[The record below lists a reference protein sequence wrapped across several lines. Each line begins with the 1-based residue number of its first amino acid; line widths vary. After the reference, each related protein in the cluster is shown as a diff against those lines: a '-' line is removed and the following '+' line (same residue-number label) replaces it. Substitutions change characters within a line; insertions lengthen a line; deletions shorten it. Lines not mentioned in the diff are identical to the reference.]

1 MGGVNSPPLFGAH
14 SLEISEK
21 LHKIFHG
28 SGRAHG
34 SFMVENSSLG
44 QKTQGRAKTIKTIGA
59 STKHWQEHLTGKEGL
74 GIIPI
79 DEENSVKWGAI
90 DIDVYSLNLE
100 KLVSK
105 IEEFKLPLVVC
116 RSKSGGAHVF
126 CFLQEKAPAADMQ
139 DKLREISAGL
149 GYGGVE
155 IFPKQREVL
164 VERGDIGSWLNMPY
178 FEGDESLRY
187 GFNPEGKALS
197 LENFIKFIE
206 KRAITHEELI
216 ELEVPILDDIKDG
229 PPCLQVLLKQGFPKG
244 TRNNGLFN
252 VGVYLKKSDPENWQ
266 TEIEEYNRKYVHP
279 PLPAQEVLT
288 LIGTLKKK
296 EYNYKCSDEPI
307 KSYCNVAK
315 CRGCKFGIGGG
326 NATPTFSSLAKLDTK
341 PPLWFLSINDKRLE
355 LNTEQLQ
362 NQLKF
367 QRACMEVLNMMPPKI
382 QDRAWQALI
391 QSLMDSGMEII
402 EVSDDVT
409 IEGQFMELL
418 ESFCTDMAQANTR
431 DEILLGKPYTEDGKT
446 YFRIKDLKDY
456 LGKHRFTDMQ
466 TNQIASKL
474 RDLKAEPKFWN
485 IKGRGTNVWYIN
497 EFDYSEETKEGL
509 ETKDFGESDL

>member
-1 MGGVNSPPLFGAH
+1 LGGGTTPPLFGAH

-21 LHKIFHG
+21 LHEIFHG
-28 SGRAHG
+28 SSRAHG

-44 QKTQGRAKTIKTIGA
+44 QKTQGKAKTIKTIGA
-59 STKHWQEHLTGKEGL
+59 SVKHWQQHLEGKEGL

-315 CRGCKFGIGGG
+315 CRGCKFGVGGG

-431 DEILLGKPYTEDGKT
+431 DEILLGKPYTEEGKT

-474 RDLKAEPKFWN
+474 RDLKAEHKFWN

-497 EFDYSEETKEGL
+497 EFNYSEETKEGL
-509 ETKDFGESDL
+509 EAKDFGESDL

>member
-1 MGGVNSPPLFGAH
+1 M
-14 SLEISEK
+14 LELAEK
-21 LHKIFHG
+21 LHELFYG
-28 SGRAHG
+28 SSRAHG
-34 SFMVENSSLG
+34 SFIVENSSLG
-44 QKTQGRAKTIKTIGA
+44 QKTQGKAKTIKTIGA
-59 STKHWQEHLTGKEGL
+59 SVKHWQDHIDGKEGL
-74 GIIPI
+74 GVVPI
-79 DEENSVKWGAI
+79 DEENSVRWGAI
-90 DIDVYSLNLE
+90 DIDIYSLNLE
-100 KLVSK
+100 NLVAK

-126 CFLQEKAPAADMQ
+126 CFLREKSPAADMQ

-178 FEGDESLRY
+178 FEGNESLRY
-187 GFNPEGKALS
+187 GFDPKGKALS
-197 LENFIKFIE
+197 LEDFIKFVD
-206 KRAITHEELI
+206 KRLISHEELLK
-216 ELEVPILDDIKDG
+216 LEVPVTDDIKDG
-229 PPCLQVLLKQGFPKG
+229 PPCLQVLLKQGFPQG

-252 VGVYLKKSDPENWQ
+252 VGVYLKKSSPESWQ
-266 TEIEEYNRKYVHP
+266 TEIEDYNRKYVQP

-296 EYNYKCSDEPI
+296 DYNYKCNDEPI

-315 CRGCKFGIGGG
+315 CRGCKFGVGGG
-326 NATPTFSSLAKLDTK
+326 NTSPTFSSLSKLDTK

-367 QRACMEVLNMMPPKI
+367 QRACMEVLNMMPPRMN
-382 QDRAWQALI
+382 DRAWQNLI
-391 QSLMDSGMEII
+391 QTLMDSGMEVI
-402 EVSDDVT
+402 EVSEDVT

-446 YFRIKDLKDY
+446 YFRIKDLREY
-456 LGKHRFTDMQ
+456 LTKHRFTDME
-466 TNQIASKL
+466 TNRIASKL
-474 RDLKAEPKFWN
+474 RDIKASHKFFN
-485 IKGRGTNVWYIN
+485 IKGRGTNVWYID
-497 EFDYSEETKEGL
+497 EFNYTAEEGSL
-509 ETKDFGESDL
+509 EAKDFEEKDL

>member
-1 MGGVNSPPLFGAH
+1 M
-14 SLEISEK
+14 EISER

-34 SFMVENSSLG
+34 SFVVENNFLG
-44 QKTQGRAKTIKTIGA
+44 QKKQGKAKTIKTIGA
-59 STKHWQEHLTGKEGL
+59 GIRHWQDHLNGVIGL

-79 DEENSVKWGAI
+79 DEENCVKWGAI
-90 DIDVYSLNLE
+90 DIDIYSLNLE
-100 KLVSK
+100 KLVLK

-126 CFLQEKAPAADMQ
+126 CFLKEKAPAADMQ

-155 IFPKQREVL
+155 IFPKQREIL

-178 FEGDESLRY
+178 FEGNESLRY
-187 GFNPEGKALS
+187 GFDSNGEALS
-197 LENFIKFIE
+197 LENFINFIE
-206 KRAITHEELI
+206 QRCIAHEELVK
-216 ELEVPILDDIKDG
+216 LKVPIIGDIKDG
-229 PPCLQVLLKQGFPKG
+229 PPCLQVLLKQGFPQG

-252 VGVYLKKSDPENWQ
+252 VGVYLKKSNPEKWQ
-266 TEIEEYNRKYVHP
+266 TEIEDYNRKYVHP

-307 KSYCNVAK
+307 KSYCNVSK
-315 CRGCKFGIGGG
+315 CRGCKFGVGGG
-326 NATPTFSSLAKLDTK
+326 NTTPTFSSLSKLDTK

-367 QRACMEVLNMMPPKI
+367 QRSCMETLNIMPPRM
-382 QDRAWQALI
+382 QDRAWQTLI
-391 QSLMDSGMEII
+391 QNLMDNGMEII
-402 EVSDDVT
+402 EVSEDVT

-446 YFRIKDLKDY
+446 YFRIKDLKEY
-456 LGKHRFTDMQ
+456 LAKHRFTDME
-466 TNQIASKL
+466 TNRIASKL
-474 RDLKAEPKFWN
+474 RDLKAEHKFFN
-485 IKGRGTNVWYIN
+485 IKGRGTNVWYIS
-497 EFDYSEETKEGL
+497 EFEYTNDTPLSTQ
-509 ETKDFGESDL
+509 DFTEKNL

>member
-1 MGGVNSPPLFGAH
+1 M
-14 SLEISEK
+14 EIAEK
-21 LHKIFHG
+21 LHEIFHG
-28 SGRAHG
+28 SSRAHG
-34 SFMVENSSLG
+34 SFMVENGSLG
-44 QKTQGRAKTIKTIGA
+44 QKTQGKAKTIKTIGA
-59 STKHWQEHLTGKEGL
+59 STKHWQNHINGTSGL

-90 DIDVYSLNLE
+90 DIDIYSLNLE

-126 CFLQEKAPAADMQ
+126 CFLKEKAPAADMQ

-187 GFNPEGKALS
+187 GFDTKGQALS
-197 LENFIKFIE
+197 LTNFIDFVKERSI
-206 KRAITHEELI
+206 AHEELI
-216 ELEVPILDDIKDG
+216 ELEIPTLDDIKDG

-252 VGVYLKKSDPENWQ
+252 VGVYLKKADPENWQ

-326 NATPTFSSLAKLDTK
+326 NTTPTFSSLSKLDTK

-367 QRACMEVLNMMPPKI
+367 QRSCMEVLNMMPPRMN
-382 QDRAWQALI
+382 DRAWQALI
-391 QSLMDSGMEII
+391 QNLMDGGMEVI
-402 EVSDDVT
+402 EVSEDVT

-431 DEILLGKPYTEDGKT
+431 DEILLGKPYTEEGKT

-456 LGKHRFTDMQ
+456 LAKHRFTDMQ
-466 TNQIASKL
+466 VNQIASKL
-474 RDLKAEPKFWN
+474 RDLKAEPKFFN

-497 EFDYSEETKEGL
+497 EFDYSEEDKEGL
-509 ETKDFGESDL
+509 DIKDFGESDL

>member
-1 MGGVNSPPLFGAH
+1 MRPLQIA
-14 SLEISEK
+14 EK
-21 LHKIFHG
+21 LNQIFHG

-34 SFMVENSSLG
+34 TFIVENSILG
-44 QKTQGRAKTIKTIGA
+44 QKTNGKAKTVKTVGA
-59 STKHWQEHLTGKEGL
+59 DSKHWQKHLDGEQGL

-79 DEENSVKWGAI
+79 DEDNLVKWGAI
-90 DIDVYSLNLE
+90 DIDIYSLNLE
-100 KLVSK
+100 KLVAK

-116 RSKSGGAHVF
+116 RSKSGGALVY
-126 CFLQEKAPAADMQ
+126 CFLKEKAPAADMQ

-164 VERGDIGSWLNMPY
+164 VDRGDIGSWLNMPY
-178 FEGDESLRY
+178 FEGDESMRY
-187 GFNPEGKALS
+187 AFDSKGGALS
-197 LENFIKFIE
+197 LTNFILFIE
-206 KRAITHEELI
+206 ERMITHEQLVS
-216 ELEVPILDDIKDG
+216 LEVPVLDDIKDG
-229 PPCLQVLLKQGFPKG
+229 PPCLQVLLKQGFPEG

-252 VGVYLKKSDPENWQ
+252 VGVYLKKSSPENWEL
-266 TEIEEYNRKYVHP
+266 EIEEYNRKYLQP

-288 LIGTLKKK
+288 LISTLKKK

-315 CRGCKFGIGGG
+315 CRGCKYGVGGG
-326 NATPTFSSLAKLDTK
+326 NNTPTFSSLSKLDTK

-367 QRACMEVLNMMPPKI
+367 QRACMEILNMMPPKMN
-382 QDRAWQALI
+382 DRAWQTLI
-391 QSLMDSGMEII
+391 QNLMDSGMEII
-402 EVSDDVT
+402 EVSEDVT

-431 DEILLGKPYTEDGKT
+431 DEILLGKPWTEEGKT

-456 LGKHRFTDMQ
+456 LTKHRFTDME
-466 TNQIASKL
+466 TNRIASKL
-474 RDLKAEPKFWN
+474 RDLNAKHHFWN
-485 IKGRGTNVWYIN
+485 IKGRGTNVWYID
-497 EFDYSEETKEGL
+497 EFSY
-509 ETKDFGESDL
+509 KDDDLLDVKNFDDSDI

>member
-1 MGGVNSPPLFGAH
+1 MGGGTTPPLFGAH

-21 LHKIFHG
+21 LHEIFHG
-28 SGRAHG
+28 SSRAHG

-44 QKTQGRAKTIKTIGA
+44 QKTQGKAKTIKTIGA
-59 STKHWQEHLTGKEGL
+59 SVKHWQQHLEGKEGL

-315 CRGCKFGIGGG
+315 CRGCKFGVGGG

-431 DEILLGKPYTEDGKT
+431 DEILLGKPYTEEGKT

-474 RDLKAEPKFWN
+474 RDLKAEHKFWN

-497 EFDYSEETKEGL
+497 EFNYSEETKEGL
-509 ETKDFGESDL
+509 EAKDFGESDL

>member
-1 MGGVNSPPLFGAH
+1 MGDQPPLLLGVF
-14 SLEISEK
+14 SLEISER

-34 SFMVENSSLG
+34 SFVVENNFLG
-44 QKTQGRAKTIKTIGA
+44 QKKQGKAKTIKTIGA
-59 STKHWQEHLTGKEGL
+59 GIRHWQDHLNGVIGL

-79 DEENSVKWGAI
+79 DEENCVKWGAI
-90 DIDVYSLNLE
+90 DIDIYSLNLE
-100 KLVSK
+100 KLVLK

-126 CFLQEKAPAADMQ
+126 CFLKEKAPAADMQ

-155 IFPKQREVL
+155 IFPKQREIL

-178 FEGDESLRY
+178 FEGNESLRY
-187 GFNPEGKALS
+187 GFDSNGEALS
-197 LENFIKFIE
+197 LENFVNFTEQRCI
-206 KRAITHEELI
+206 AHEELVR
-216 ELEVPILDDIKDG
+216 LRVPVLTDIKDG
-229 PPCLQVLLKQGFPKG
+229 PPCLQVLLKQGFPQG

-252 VGVYLKKSDPENWQ
+252 VGVYLKKSNPEKWQ
-266 TEIEEYNRKYVHP
+266 TEIEDYNRKYVHP

-307 KSYCNVAK
+307 KSYCNVSK
-315 CRGCKFGIGGG
+315 CRGCKFGVGGG
-326 NATPTFSSLAKLDTK
+326 NTTPTFSSLSKLDTK

-367 QRACMEVLNMMPPKI
+367 QRSCMETLNIMPPRM
-382 QDRAWQALI
+382 QDRAWQTLI
-391 QSLMDSGMEII
+391 QNLMDNGMEII
-402 EVSDDVT
+402 EVSEDVT

-446 YFRIKDLKDY
+446 YFRIKDLKEY
-456 LGKHRFTDMQ
+456 LAKHRFTDME
-466 TNQIASKL
+466 TNRIASKL
-474 RDLKAEPKFWN
+474 RDLKAEHKFFN
-485 IKGRGTNVWYIN
+485 IKGRGTNVWYIS
-497 EFDYSEETKEGL
+497 EFEYTDDTPLSTQ
-509 ETKDFGESDL
+509 DFTEKNL

>member
-1 MGGVNSPPLFGAH
+1 MDIAQ
-14 SLEISEK
+14 K
-21 LHKIFHG
+21 LHEIFHG
-28 SGRAHG
+28 SSRAHG
-34 SFMVENSSLG
+34 SFKVESASLG
-44 QKTQGRAKTIKTIGA
+44 QKTQGKAKTIKTAGA
-59 STKHWQEHLTGKEGL
+59 SLKHWQDHVAGVEGL
-74 GIIPI
+74 GVIPI

-90 DIDVYSLNLE
+90 DIDVYSLDLE
-100 KLVSK
+100 KLVAK

-126 CFLQEKAPAADMQ
+126 CFLREKVPAADMQ
-139 DKLREISAGL
+139 DKLREIAAGL

-187 GFNPEGKALS
+187 GFDIKGKALTLS
-197 LENFIKFIE
+197 KFIE
-206 KRAITHEELI
+206 FVEKRCISHQELI
-216 ELEVPILDDIKDG
+216 ELEVPIVNDMLEG
-229 PPCLQVLLKQGFPKG
+229 PPCLQVLLEQGFPEG

-252 VGVYLKKSDPENWQ
+252 VGVYLKKSDPENWE

-288 LIGTLKKK
+288 LISTLKKK
-296 EYNYKCSDEPI
+296 DYNYKCSDEPI
-307 KSYCNVAK
+307 KSYCNVSK
-315 CRGCKFGIGGG
+315 CRMCKFGVGGG
-326 NATPTFSSLAKLDTK
+326 NTMPTFSSLSKLDTK

-367 QRACMEVLNMMPPKI
+367 QRACMELLNMMPPRMN
-382 QDRAWQALI
+382 DRAWQNLI
-391 QSLMDSGMEII
+391 QTLMDSGMEVI
-402 EVSDDVT
+402 EVSEDVT

-446 YFRIKDLKDY
+446 YFRIKDLKEY
-456 LGKHRFTDMQ
+456 LVKHRFTDME
-466 TNQIASKL
+466 TNRVASKL
-474 RDLKAEPKFWN
+474 RDLKAKHKFFN
-485 IKGRGTNVWYIN
+485 IKGRGTNVWYID
-497 EFDYSEETKEGL
+497 EFEYREDDSGL
-509 ETKDFGESDL
+509 EAKDFEEKTL